1 MAEAIITKKC
11 IVTGGAGFIGS
22 HIVDRLLKDGH
33 TVTVLD
39 NFSSG
44 RKENLAH
51 HKGNKRLKVVN
62 VDIADFNKIKKY
74 FKGIDWVF
82 HLAALAD
89 IVPSIKEPLK
99 YHHSNVAGTVSVLE
113 ASRLNNIKRFLYAG
127 SASYY
132 GIPDNYPTPETA
144 EIRIEYPYALTKY
157 LGELAVLHWG
167 KVYGLPVVSLRMFNV
182 YGPRSRTSGAYGA
195 VFGVFLAQK
204 LAEKPFT
211 VIGNGAQTRDFTFV
225 TDCVEAFI
233 LAAKS
238 NIQNEVFNV
247 SVGEGHSVNEIIELL
262 GGGEV
267 VHLPKRPGE
276 PDKTLSDSSKIK
288 RMLGWAP
295 KVKFE
300 DGVKIML
307 ANINYWKNAPVWD
320 ENSISKAT
328 AEWFQYLGKKKLS
341 Q

>member
-1 MAEAIITKKC
+1 NNASKGENKTQPPVSGCTENWACEEWSGC
-11 IVTGGAGFIGS
+11 I
-22 HIVDRLLKDGH
+22 
-33 TVTVLD
+33 
-39 NFSSG
+39 
-44 RKENLAH
+44 
-51 HKGNKRLKVVN
+51 
-62 VDIADFNKIKKY
+62 
-74 FKGIDWVF
+74 
-82 HLAALAD
+82 
-89 IVPSIKEPLK
+89 
-99 YHHSNVAGTVSVLE
+99 
-113 ASRLNNIKRFLYAG
+113 
-127 SASYY
+127 
-132 GIPDNYPTPETA
+132 
-144 EIRIEYPYALTKY
+144 
-157 LGELAVLHWG
+157 
-167 KVYGLPVVSLRMFNV
+167 
-182 YGPRSRTSGAYGA
+182 
-195 VFGVFLAQK
+195 
-204 LAEKPFT
+204 
-211 VIGNGAQTRDFTFV
+211 NGAQTRDFTFV

-307 ANINYWKNAPVWD
+307 ANINYWKNAPVWN